1 MFRCLSSLQ
10 EERLRASSIL
20 NGPDKKNPALGGKFE
35 FVEKIRKALYASK
48 IVSYA
53 QGFMLLREAAQ
64 NFGWKLNY
72 GGIALM
78 WRGGCIIRSAF
89 LGKIKLVNTYLLLN
103 MNMNYSSRIHE
114 IPFGFQ
120 FYEII

>member
-1 MFRCLSSLQ
+1 MSYVIISFNQFFFMFRCLSSLQ

-89 LGKIKLVNTYLLLN
+89 LGKIKLVNTCYC
-103 MNMNYSSRIHE
+103 SI
-114 IPFGFQ
+114 
-120 FYEII
+120 